1 MNGGFIAAAV
11 VCTACVLGW
20 MIKCEKGGRCFL
32 LSAFQGVAAMFAVNL
47 TDFVTGV
54 VLSVNWYTLLTSAVM
69 GIPGVISLLLL
80 DCFL

>member
-47 TDFVTGV
+47 TGFVTGV

-69 GIPGVISLLLL
+69 GIPGVTSLLLL

>member
-11 VCTACVLGW
+11 VCTVCVLGW

-47 TDFVTGV
+47 TGFVTGV
-54 VLSVNWYTLLTSAVM
+54 VLSVNWYTLMTSAVM